1 MIANDIHEN
10 SIEKPLT
17 FVDTAKEMLKNA
29 IDFAVDH
36 KIEATSAVEYPGI
49 IQKIG
54 MTNKYVRLI
63 KDRLVALGYLTKS
76 THSTFGKDT
85 QNAIK
90 SFQRVHGITVD
101 GMVGIE
107 TWRKL
112 FGEDT
117 EGVKPV
123 DQISYTDTWTRV
135 LTIGMSGNDV
145 YEAKKRLHDL
155 GYLSACTKATF
166 GQDTYQAVIWMQTTN
181 GLSPTGMIDKATW
194 DVLFSEDC
202 KKPEKAEIVIPAH
215 ISQEVAQ
222 NIKTAL
228 EQTTEVRRKIV
239 LDLLQYAIDPNNPGA
254 YPKAFYVRGG
264 NMYNT
269 RTYALNIMTKA
280 KLESYLNKAA
290 YKSYTDGGRAE
301 MMRAAGMTAGYT
313 QPGADCSGMVV
324 GVLAKFAH
332 DKTYKGVKK
341 TVASGFDANAN
352 TLIAKYANKTTN
364 IRPGTLCHKAGHIGI
379 AVSPVYCVESAG
391 GSYGW
396 QISKI
401 ADRCC
406 YNFVDRKLHK
416 MGAWT
421 SFGDP
426 VFLE

>member
-10 SIEKPLT
+10 GIEQPLT
-17 FVDTAKEMLKNA
+17 WKDTAKEMLRNA
-29 IDFAVDH
+29 IDFAVDN
-36 KIEATSAVEYPGI
+36 KVEATPSVEYPGI
-49 IQKIG
+49 IQKLG

-123 DQISYTDTWTRV
+123 EPISYSDTWTHV

-194 DVLFSEDC
+194 DVLFSDDC
-202 KKPEKAEIVIPAH
+202 KKPEKAEIVIPPH
-215 ISQEVAQ
+215 IGDEAAKK
-222 NIKTAL
+222 IKAAL
-228 EQTTEVRRKIV
+228 EKTTEVRRAMV
-239 LDLLQYAIDPNNPGA
+239 LDVLRYTTDSMNPGQ
-254 YPKAFYVRGG
+254 YPRGFYIRGG
-264 NMYNT
+264 NYYNT
-269 RTYALNIMTKA
+269 NLSLNIMTKA
-280 KLESYLNKAA
+280 KLESYLNKSA
-290 YKSYTDGGRAE
+290 YKAYTDGGRAE
-301 MMRAAGMTAGYT
+301 MMRAAGAAANYT
-313 QPGADCSGMVV
+313 QAGADCSGTVA
-324 GVLAKFAH
+324 GLWK
-332 DKTYKGVKK
+332 KYLSNKNLQGVKK
-341 TVASGFDANAN
+341 TCTTGFDANAN
-352 TLIAKYANKTTN
+352 TLMGSYCKETASPQPGDLVWKSGHIGMFADDGTLVIEAAGGAYGITLSKYANRKCFN
-364 IRPGTLCHKAGHIGI
+364 
-379 AVSPVYCVESAG
+379 Y
-391 GSYGW
+391 
-396 QISKI
+396 
-401 ADRCC
+401 
-406 YNFVDRKLHK
+406 VDRRLHSLGAWQK
-416 MGAWT
+416 MGK
-421 SFGDP
+421 P